1 MGFIMKWDHMK
12 NWFKKNYAQWVIKNS
27 ILLATLGLPRGKGVY
42 LEPFYGSE
50 GHNFQPK
57 GREKILTE
65 KGSV

>member
-1 MGFIMKWDHMK
+1 M
-12 NWFKKNYAQWVIKNS
+12 IKNS

-50 GHNFQPK
+50 GHNFQP
-57 GREKILTE
+57 REKILTE